1 MKLTRYAGLA
11 LVACV
16 LFIFFPPAGAVAAD
30 KIVWKVNDTA
40 QIKLEDRVPKTW
52 GIWTIEKRKNLV
64 LILLGHRYLILDLK
78 THTVYEIQPDS
89 VTKHGDDL
97 ETDEPSAIGR
107 EIPSSD
113 WIERDV
119 GPAERVLVK
128 LGDYGRT
135 LELVL
140 PHPIDLRR
148 GIY

>member
-1 MKLTRYAGLA
+1 MKFTRYAA
-11 LVACV
+11 LVLISCA
-16 LFIFFPPAGAVAAD
+16 LFLNFPPARVTAAD

-40 QIKLEDRVPKTW
+40 QVKLEDRVPKTW

-64 LILLGHRYLILDLK
+64 LLLLGHRYLILDLK

-89 VTKHGDDL
+89 VTKHADGV

-107 EIPSSD
+107 EIPTSD
-113 WIERDV
+113 WVERDV
-119 GPAERVLVK
+119 GPAERVPIK

>member
-1 MKLTRYAGLA
+1 MKITRHAALA
-11 LVACV
+11 LAACLLFAV
-16 LFIFFPPAGAVAAD
+16 LAPTRAAAAD
-30 KIVWKVNDTA
+30 KVIWKINDTA
-40 QIKLEDRVPKTW
+40 QIKLEVRVPKTW
-52 GIWTIEKRKNLV
+52 GIYTIEKRKNLV
-64 LILLGHRYLILDLK
+64 LMLLGHRYIILDLK
-78 THTVYEIQPDS
+78 SHTVYEIQLDS
-89 VTKHGDDL
+89 ITKHGDEI

-113 WIERDV
+113 WVERDV

>member
-1 MKLTRYAGLA
+1 MKMTRYIAPALLA
-11 LVACV
+11 CLLCA
-16 LFIFFPPAGAVAAD
+16 IYPRARAVAAD
-30 KIVWKVNDTA
+30 KLIWKVSDTA

-78 THTVYEIQPDS
+78 THTVYEIQPNAL
-89 VTKHGDDL
+89 TKHGDDV
-97 ETDEPSAIGR
+97 ETDEPAAIGR

-113 WIERDV
+113 WVERDV
-119 GPAERVLVK
+119 GPAERVLIK